1 MKLSIALATV
11 LHRVVLSQTVLDAN
25 PTGCIDL
32 ADYEDDTDFFPD
44 KYVPDETTDFL
55 HVTYHN
61 TYKIVHNAYTDKY
74 YLMYQCGTKPPADEV
89 ASDKYHVI
97 VSVPFNGTVGITET
111 PQIQFLEILGK
122 RSAIGAYIG
131 DPKYISSPC
140 LISLMDDGIVE
151 TIFYPEDPYNTELTR
166 QGWEN
171 YASRNPVSI
180 MIAGPFGDATAEMTV
195 TDPQTSEKTAIATFD
210 WVSKSSIRYVI
221 IVYCIHTVRSNKA
234 IIFFRSLISPARHVC
249 CLIQP

>member
-11 LHRVVLSQTVLDAN
+11 LHRTVLSQTILDAN

-32 ADYEDDTDFFPD
+32 ADYEDGTDFFPD
-44 KYVPDETTDFL
+44 KFFPDETTDFL

-74 YLMYQCGTKPPADEV
+74 YLMYQCGTEPPADEV
-89 ASDKYHVI
+89 ANDKYHVI
-97 VSVPFNGTVGITET
+97 VSVPFNGTIGITET
-111 PQIQFLEILGK
+111 PQIPPLEVLGK

-171 YASRNPVSI
+171 YTSRNPDSI

-195 TDPQTSEKTAIATFD
+195 TDPQTSEKTAVATFD
-210 WVSKSSIRYVI
+210 WVS
-221 IVYCIHTVRSNKA
+221 RSF
-234 IIFFRSLISPARHVC
+234 ILDVSLHPNRTIY
-249 CLIQP
+249 